1 MTGASPG
8 ESVKQEGWLR
18 LLDELRKRLILIT
31 VVVASGAV
39 VCYIFVE
46 RLRNILLLPTLTP
59 DFIEFFGIFKS
70 SYPYR
75 DMPAGLESPVKMI
88 FLTPGEAFMA
98 NLRLALVCGLLITL
112 PFMLYQLV
120 ALIITVRKSRRSGA
134 FILTAAICL
143 LFLLGLGFAYFVVFP
158 FAMNF
163 FLGFATADIGA
174 EWSIGRYLSFAV
186 SFLFAF
192 GLVFQI
198 PLLFW
203 FLGSIGVLNAA
214 FLKRNRRFAIVI
226 ILVLAA
232 VLTPPDVFS
241 QILMAIPLL
250 ILYECGIVLVSFAQR
265 KRALSG
271 TGAFP
276 PRT

>member
-1 MTGASPG
+1 MTGPSSG
-8 ESVKQEGWLR
+8 ESMIQENWLR
-18 LLDELRKRLILIT
+18 LLGDLRKRLILI
-31 VVVASGAV
+31 VVIVASGAAL
-39 VCYIFVE
+39 CYVFVE
-46 RLRNILLLPTLTP
+46 RIRNILLLPTLTP
-59 DFIEFFGIFKS
+59 DFIEFFGIFKDG
-70 SYPYR
+70 YPYR
-75 DMPAGLESPVKMI
+75 EMPAGLESPVKMI

-112 PFMLYQLV
+112 PLVLYQLV
-120 ALIITVRKSRRSGA
+120 ALILTARKSRRSGA
-134 FILTAAICL
+134 FVLTAAVCL
-143 LFLLGLGFAYFVVFP
+143 LFLLGLGFGYFVVFP

-163 FLGFATADIGA
+163 FLSFATVDIGA

-203 FLGSIGVLNAA
+203 FLGSIGVLNTA
-214 FLKRNRRFAIVI
+214 FLRRNRRLAIVI
-226 ILVLAA
+226 ILIIAA

-250 ILYECGIVLVSFAQR
+250 ILYECGILLVYLAQR
-265 KRALSG
+265 KRALSR
-271 TGAFP
+271 AKASP

>member
-1 MTGASPG
+1 MTGAASPG
-8 ESVKQEGWLR
+8 EGMKKEGWLH
-18 LLDELRKRLILIT
+18 LLGELRKRLILIM
-31 VVVASGAV
+31 VIVASGAAF
-39 VCYIFVE
+39 CYIFVE
-46 RLRNILLLPTLTP
+46 RIRNILLLPTLTP

-75 DMPAGLESPVKMI
+75 EMPADLEQPVRMI

-112 PFMLYQLV
+112 PLVLYQLV
-120 ALIITVRKSRRSGA
+120 ALILAARKRRRRGSA
-134 FILTAAICL
+134 FALTAAICL
-143 LFLLGLGFAYFVVFP
+143 LFLLGLGFGYFVVFP

-163 FLGFATADIGA
+163 FLSFATVDIGA

-214 FLKRNRRFAIVI
+214 FLRRHRRLAIVI
-226 ILVLAA
+226 ILILAA

-241 QILMAIPLL
+241 QILMAIPLY
-250 ILYECGIVLVSFAQR
+250 ILYECGILLVSFAQR
-265 KRALSG
+265 KRAL
-271 TGAFP
+271 TKA
-276 PRT
+276 